1 MKLIDCGVHI
11 GEYISHDDQ
20 MENPRKTLRIFC
32 KKEEGERGPG
42 ARGLIWGGHFYRTR
56 KTQGGGTKRLAPGH
70 IVISK
75 KNSLLIT
82 KKNLT

>member
-56 KTQGGGTKRLAPGH
+56 KTQGGTKRLAPGH

-75 KNSLLIT
+75 KKSLLIT